1 MLKLYD
7 KQSDDGL
14 QTHAFVLLPRQHK
27 GQTILCRQYHIVIEN
42 SNHSSYTENT

>member
-14 QTHAFVLLPRQHK
+14 QTHAFVLLPRQF
-27 GQTILCRQYHIVIEN
+27 LL
-42 SNHSSYTENT
+42 